1 VDTGAVWRGYDA
13 PMDPD
18 RSIELLWGT
27 PKAPSRGPKP
37 GLTIAGI
44 VASAIAI
51 ADAEGIEAVSM
62 RRVAEALGVGTMS
75 LYRYVPGKREL
86 LALMREAVLGTVAA
100 DGRAAGAWRERLERM
115 AREAWEMHRRHPW
128 MLELRG
134 GERRL
139 PGPNEVA
146 RFEDALRAVDGIG
159 LTASEMVAV
168 VTLVGRVVESA
179 ARGAYEQARTERES
193 GVGDEEWWTAQTA
206 FWERFAEG
214 DRFPTIGRV
223 WESGG
228 FDEPEDDLAFGLA
241 RVLDGVERLVRSR
254 S

>member
-1 VDTGAVWRGYDA
+1 VDTRPVWRGYDA

-27 PKAPSRGPKP
+27 PKVPSRGPKP
-37 GLTIAGI
+37 GLTVAAI
-44 VASAIAI
+44 VEAAIEI
-51 ADAEGIEAVSM
+51 ADAEGLDAVSM
-62 RRVAEALGVGTMS
+62 RRVADALGVGTMS

-86 LALMREAVLGTVAA
+86 LALMRDTVFGTVAP
-100 DGRAAGAWRERLERM
+100 DGRAAAGWREQLERW
-115 AREAWEMHRRHPW
+115 AGEAWEMQRGHPW
-128 MLELRG
+128 LLELG
-134 GERRL
+134 GGRRL

-146 RFEDALRAVDGIG
+146 RFEDALRTVDGIG
-159 LTASEMVAV
+159 LTGSEMVAV

-179 ARGAYEQARTERES
+179 ARGAHEQARTERES
-193 GVGDEEWWTAQTA
+193 GVSDEEWWTAQTG

-228 FDEPEDDLAFGLA
+228 FDSPEDDLAFGLA
-241 RVLDGVERLVRSR
+241 RVLDGVEQLVRR
-254 S
+254 R